1 MKKIKDT
8 DYLYLSAYLQAKVAH
23 RGDSIPDKAAVYKE
37 LSALAPDPR
46 IVDFFRLKYDYH
58 NAKVYL
64 KSVAA
69 GEDASRLYLP
79 MGRSDPASLTEA
91 FRTEDYRSL
100 PADFASA
107 LKESSET
114 LGRTYDPRLA
124 DFILDKAY
132 VKEMKDTAEKTRS
145 EFLLGYAA
153 LHADALNLR
162 ALVRM
167 LKSSVRPEQ
176 LKSVLTDCGSVRST
190 AITAAYPDAAAVL
203 GLFKST
209 ALAPSLA
216 EAEKAVRGEGF
227 TPFERAVRGCLNAY
241 MEKAKYVCFGENVL
255 IRYLYQIEEQAHER
269 I

>member
-91 FRTEDYRSL
+91 CRTEDYRSL

-114 LGRTYDPRLA
+114 LGRTADPRLA
-124 DFILDKAY
+124 DFILDKALM
-132 VKEMKDTAEKTRS
+132 KEMKDTAKETGS
-145 EFLLGYAA
+145 QFLLGYAA
-153 LHADALNLR
+153 LYADALNLR

-167 LKSSVRPEQ
+167 LKSGVKPEQ
-176 LKSVLTDCGSVRST
+176 LKNVLTDYGSVGSS
-190 AITAAYPDAAAVL
+190 AAAAVYPDAAAVL
-203 GLFKST
+203 ALYRST
-209 ALAPSLA
+209 PLAPSLP

-227 TPFERAVRGCLNAY
+227 SSFERAVRGCLDGY
-241 MEKAKYVCFGENVL
+241 MEKAKFVCFGENVL
-255 IRYLYQIEEQAHER
+255 IRYLYQIEEQST
-269 I
+269 

>member
-8 DYLYLSAYLQAKVAH
+8 DYLYLSAYLQAKSA
-23 RGDSIPDKAAVYKE
+23 RSGETAEEKAAAFRE
-37 LSALAPDPR
+37 LSSLAPDPQ

-69 GEDASRLYLP
+69 GEDNSRLYLP
-79 MGRSDPASLTEA
+79 MGRISPAMLTEA
-91 FRTEDYRSL
+91 CLTENYGSL
-100 PADFASA
+100 PAGFAAA

-114 LGRTYDPRLA
+114 LGRTSDPRLA

-153 LHADALNLR
+153 LYADALNLR

-241 MEKAKYVCFGENVL
+241 MEKAKYICFGENVL
-255 IRYLYQIEEQAHER
+255 IRYLYQIEEQST
-269 I
+269 